1 MPLKNQVF
9 KKVLPAEYQENA
21 LYLMFQSPRVLY
33 AYWELSPGLRNTL
46 SEKRNVQIRLN
57 INGKGISRAYGFDLT
72 RKSYYFKHVIP
83 GMLYNCEIG
92 ALNEDNVFLP
102 LLRSNTISAPH
113 ELPGTGSPGE
123 ANSPSSE
130 VFKPEGR

>member
-1 MPLKNQVF
+1 MKNQVF

-46 SEKRNVQIRLN
+46 SEKKNVQIRLN
-57 INGKGISRAYGFDLT
+57 INGKGISQAYDFDLT
-72 RKSYYFKHVIP
+72 RKSYYFEHVIP

-102 LLRSNTISAPH
+102 LLRSNTVSAPH
-113 ELPGTGSPGE
+113 ELPGAELPVE
-123 ANSPSSE
+123 ANSPSSA
-130 VFKPEGR
+130 VFKPGGR